1 MKRET
6 AEGENVPDM
15 GDWVAT
21 WSRRPVLWAEQVM
34 CYYMALQG
42 KSVRT
47 ENMDGRREVPT
58 EGGMHEN
65 MGGGQLNCFKSSQ
78 GG

>member
-1 MKRET
+1 MMKRET

-15 GDWVAT
+15 GDRVAT
-21 WSRRPVLWAEQVM
+21 WSRRPVLWAEQIM

-47 ENMDGRREVPT
+47 EIEHGWKAGGTHRRRNEGYGRRPA
-58 EGGMHEN
+58 H
-65 MGGGQLNCFKSSQ
+65 LL
-78 GG
+78 